1 MNSPG
6 SESFDSDDEDDS
18 DIPDGEDEENRK
30 RREAM
35 MRRPS
40 FKWVP
45 ILLTSVIL
53 FVRLWTCVLCVFIK
67 LYFLSLR
74 EEKEIRFGWT
84 YVPLV
89 QYGTKVFVPMVTVVQ
104 SNSLK

>member
-18 DIPDGEDEENRK
+18 DIPEGEDEEIRK

-40 FKWVP
+40 FK
-45 ILLTSVIL
+45 
-53 FVRLWTCVLCVFIK
+53 
-67 LYFLSLR
+67 
-74 EEKEIRFGWT
+74 
-84 YVPLV
+84 
-89 QYGTKVFVPMVTVVQ
+89 
-104 SNSLK
+104 